1 MNASITLP
9 SHVPESLV
17 RDFPFA
23 YGRKTQR
30 DPFGDLAVKEHEEAP
45 EIYYA
50 PQAHLDGTAAWVVR
64 GTQDLRDIFFDTEHF
79 TTADYTPYS
88 KLIGETWASLPM
100 ESDAPLHT
108 KHRAFLNKL
117 FMPQALAKLEDDIRA
132 SAIEGIEVFRARG
145 ECEFV
150 EEFAL
155 EFPIKVFMQLMGMQP
170 ERLKEFRSWEMGLL
184 HAKNMEEMI
193 DATRNVDAY
202 LRSEVEDRRHNPKDD
217 LFTYIAQGELDG
229 VPLTEDELVG
239 FAFNLF
245 IGGLD
250 SVSANLGL
258 QFHHLATYPEHQTR
272 LRAQPE
278 MIPDA
283 IDELMRAYGALMGH
297 RHCKKEI
304 TIKDVT
310 MKPGDAVVLSAALA
324 GRDPNEYP
332 NVNEV
337 ILDRKPRHLSFG
349 FGPHLCLGMHL
360 ARRELR
366 IAMEEFLRLVPDF
379 RVAPGHK
386 MTYWLGVMQP
396 LELPLV
402 W

>member
-1 MNASITLP
+1 MNASIDLP

-17 RDFPFA
+17 RDFPLA
-23 YGRKTQR
+23 YGRQTQR
-30 DPFGDLAVKEHEEAP
+30 DPFGDIAAKEHAEAP

-50 PQAHLDGTAAWVVR
+50 PHAHIDGSPSWVVL
-64 GTQDLRDIFFDTEHF
+64 GVQDMRDIFSDTEHF
-79 TTADYTPYS
+79 TTHDYTPYS

-100 ESDAPLHT
+100 ESDPPIHS
-108 KHRAFLNKL
+108 KYRAFINQL
-117 FMPQALAKLEDDIRA
+117 FTPKKTAALEDDIRA
-132 SAIEGIEVFRARG
+132 SAIEGIEVFRSRG
-145 ECEFV
+145 QCEFV

-155 EFPIKVFMQLMGMQP
+155 EFPIKVFMRLMGMQP
-170 ERLKEFRSWEMGLL
+170 ERLKEFRGWEMGLL
-184 HAKNMEEMI
+184 HAKQPEEMVE
-193 DATRNVDAY
+193 ATRNVSNY
-202 LRSEVEDRRHNPKDD
+202 LRSEIEKRRSDPKDD
-217 LFTYIAQGELDG
+217 LFTYIAQGEFDG

-258 QFHHLATYPEHQTR
+258 HFRHLATHPEHQSQ

-278 MIPDA
+278 MIPNA
-283 IDELMRAYGALMGH
+283 IDEFMRAYGALMGH
-297 RHCKKEI
+297 RRCKKEI
-304 TIKDVT
+304 KIKGIT
-310 MKPGDAVVLSAALA
+310 MKPGDAVVLASALA

-337 ILDRKPRHLSFG
+337 ILDRKPRHNSFG
-349 FGPHLCLGMHL
+349 YGPHLCLGMHL

-366 IAMEEFLRLVPDF
+366 IAMREFLRLIPDF
-379 RVAPGHK
+379 RLAPDYK
-386 MTYWLGVMQP
+386 TTYWVGVIQP
-396 LELPLV
+396 IQLPLV